1 MTYHIYAGPA
11 SPYSHKVRAVFRYR
25 RIPHTWLVPMGGFT
39 GSADL
44 GSDVD
49 SVETPLSK
57 AKKGV
62 VPVVEYPDGSYKADS
77 TPIMLDLE
85 ARHEGRSIM
94 PTNPAIAF
102 LAYFI
107 EDMCD
112 EYLPFPMFYFRWVE
126 DDKWCGRRQ
135 MTGWNGALDDKTLDE
150 YATNFLNRQQSQLG
164 PLKAMP
170 REFVLENYHKFL
182 DAMEQQLASN
192 FFLFGSRPSLAEF
205 GLYGQLT
212 QYVIDPT
219 VSTIL
224 KERAVRTFQW
234 THFMD
239 DLSGIDE
246 GEWAD
251 PEGCLTDQ
259 LKNLIASMAPMYFMM
274 ANGMKERVQ
283 GTDISKALNG
293 PGYRVKCLLQIKQAF
308 AGLSEADKDFLKPFL
323 ESCDCW
329 DALQLAEDEVGQV
342 LPLVV
347 G

>member
-39 GSADL
+39 GANDL
-44 GSDVD
+44 GSDVA
-49 SVETPLSK
+49 SVETALSK

-62 VPVVEYPDGSYKADS
+62 VPVVEYPDGAYKADS
-77 TPIMLDLE
+77 TPIILDLE
-85 ARHEGRSIM
+85 KRHEGRSIV
-94 PTNPAIAF
+94 PSHPAIAF

-126 DDKWCGRRQ
+126 DDQWCGRRQ

-164 PLKAMP
+164 ALKAMP
-170 REFVLENYHKFL
+170 RATVLENYHRFL
-182 DAMEQQLASN
+182 DAMEQQLAAD
-192 FFLFGSRPSLAEF
+192 FFLFGTRPSLAEF

-212 QYVIDPT
+212 QYAVDPT

-224 KERAVRTFQW
+224 RERAVRTYQW
-234 THFMD
+234 THFID

-251 PEGCLTDQ
+251 AQDCLTD
-259 LKNLIASMAPMYFMM
+259 NLQGLIVSMAPMYFMF
-274 ANGMKERVQ
+274 ANAMKEQVK

-293 PGYRVKCLLQIKQAF
+293 PGYRVKCLLQVKQAF
-308 AGLSEADKDFLKPFL
+308 ADLSDEHQTLLKPFL

-329 DALQLAEDEVGQV
+329 QLLQFAEGEATQAQPLQVG
-342 LPLVV
+342 
-347 G
+347 